1 MAEAL
6 PETDDRLLKVS
17 EVAYYL
23 RLSAMT
29 VYRLIRKEELNAIRV
44 GRSWRVRESELAAY
58 LQQAS
63 Q

>member
-6 PETDDRLLKVS
+6 PEAEDRLLKVS

-29 VYRLIRKEELNAIRV
+29 VYRLIRKEELHAIRV
-44 GRSWRVRESELAAY
+44 GRSWRVRESELNSY
-58 LQQAS
+58 LAQAR

>member
-29 VYRLIRKEELNAIRV
+29 VYRLIRKEELSAIRV